1 MKTMKKLVA
10 AALAGVM
17 TLAMG
22 VSAFA
27 ATAGVSADE
36 QALLDKATKKA
47 QELGVDTNASAQFKQ
62 YYTEGERYL
71 AETNLSA
78 EQVSALSAS
87 IDDAA
92 KTVKA
97 EMDTQ
102 GVTKLG
108 DLKAQPSVLQALQDK
123 VVAQVKTAAD
133 KVGISISVNADGS
146 VTVKTAT
153 SNTPVADSSNPVK
166 QTGFD
171 LTATV
176 VIAAAFAG
184 AVAVCLV
191 VASKKRFIE
200 EA

>member
-1 MKTMKKLVA
+1 MKTVKKLVA

-27 ATAGVSADE
+27 ATGVSADE
-36 QALLDKATKKA
+36 QALLNKATQKA
-47 QELGVDTNASAQFKQ
+47 QELGVDTNASEAFKTK
-62 YYTEGERYL
+62 YAEAEKYL
-71 AETNLSA
+71 AANDLSA
-78 EQVSALSAS
+78 EQIKAADAS

-92 KTVKA
+92 TTLKA
-97 EMDTQ
+97 EMTAQ

-108 DLKAQPSVLQALQDK
+108 DLKEKLDTKALEALETK
-123 VVAQVKTAAD
+123 VATQVSDSMA
-133 KVGISISVNADGS
+133 KVGIKIAI
-146 VTVKTAT
+146 TANGYVV
-153 SNTPVADSSNPVK
+153 SDPAGQPIADSTNPIK

-176 VIAAAFAG
+176 VVVVAFVG

-191 VASKKRFIE
+191 VASKRRFLE

>member
-17 TLAMG
+17 TLAMSVSVFAATG
-22 VSAFA
+22 VSAE
-27 ATAGVSADE
+27 E
-36 QALLDKATKKA
+36 QTLLDKATKEA
-47 QELGVDTNASAQFKQ
+47 QNLGVDTNASAAFKEK
-62 YYTEGERYL
+62 YAEAEKYL
-71 AETNLSA
+71 AANDLTA
-78 EQVSALSAS
+78 EQIKEANVA
-87 IDDAA
+87 IDDAVVIM
-92 KTVKA
+92 KD
-97 EMDTQ
+97 EMTAQ

-108 DLKAQPSVLQALQDK
+108 DLKEKLSLEQLEALETK
-123 VVAQVKTAAD
+123 VATKVSDDMA
-133 KVGISISVNADGS
+133 KVGIKITLNANGYTISDAAGQPIV
-146 VTVKTAT
+146 
-153 SNTPVADSSNPVK
+153 DSSNPIK

-176 VIAAAFAG
+176 VVAVAFAG

>member
-10 AALAGVM
+10 AALVGVM

-22 VSAFA
+22 ASTFA
-27 ATAGVSADE
+27 ATGVSAEE
-36 QALLDKATKKA
+36 QALLNKATQKA
-47 QELGVDTNASAQFKQ
+47 QELGVDTNASAAFKEK
-62 YYTEGERYL
+62 YAEAEKYL
-71 AETNLSA
+71 AANELTA
-78 EQVSALSAS
+78 EQIKAADSS
-87 IDDAA
+87 IDEAA
-92 KTVKA
+92 ATLKA
-97 EMDTQ
+97 EMDAQ

-108 DLKAQPSVLQALQDK
+108 DLKTKLDMSALEALENK
-123 VVAQVKTAAD
+123 VATQVAEAMA
-133 KVGISISVNADGS
+133 KVGIKITITPNGYLISDPAGQ
-146 VTVKTAT
+146 TIT
-153 SNTPVADSSNPVK
+153 DSSNPIK

-176 VIAAAFAG
+176 AVAAAFAG